1 MSKYIIHEP
10 VWINF
15 FPGNMRDER
24 GFEFS
29 AEPAYAPEDL
39 KGFVDS
45 IIRGCTSSM
54 DCSDAETLL
63 NALPALACWFCSTV
77 DNRTK
82 QQQAQLDAVQEL
94 SEALK
99 EAAQDNGP
107 RQPMMPGRGE
117 AESSQEANMDQ
128 QVLIA
133 RNLRGVQVG
142 DTLRVERGQVF
153 RGAEKASFDLTS
165 RVAPD
170 GKYVVRAKCGRAPGD
185 VSYYG

>member
-1 MSKYIIHEP
+1 VYYEVKVIA
-10 VWINF
+10 
-15 FPGNMRDER
+15 G
-24 GFEFS
+24 
-29 AEPAYAPEDL
+29 AAPQTGEE
-39 KGFVDS
+39 S
-45 IIRGCTSSM
+45 
-54 DCSDAETLL
+54 
-63 NALPALACWFCSTV
+63 
-77 DNRTK
+77 
-82 QQQAQLDAVQEL
+82 
-94 SEALK
+94 
-99 EAAQDNGP
+99 QDNGP

-153 RGAEKASFDLTS
+153 KGAEKASFDLTS

-185 VSYYG
+185 VSYYAADTRTPHPRRGASLNRRPKEPRFGGVFYFPAPL

>member
-1 MSKYIIHEP
+1 M
-10 VWINF
+10 
-15 FPGNMRDER
+15 M
-24 GFEFS
+24 
-29 AEPAYAPEDL
+29 
-39 KGFVDS
+39 
-45 IIRGCTSSM
+45 
-54 DCSDAETLL
+54 
-63 NALPALACWFCSTV
+63 
-77 DNRTK
+77 
-82 QQQAQLDAVQEL
+82 
-94 SEALK
+94 
-99 EAAQDNGP
+99 AAQDNGP

-128 QVLIA
+128 LVLIA

-153 RGAEKASFDLTS
+153 KGAEKASFDLTL